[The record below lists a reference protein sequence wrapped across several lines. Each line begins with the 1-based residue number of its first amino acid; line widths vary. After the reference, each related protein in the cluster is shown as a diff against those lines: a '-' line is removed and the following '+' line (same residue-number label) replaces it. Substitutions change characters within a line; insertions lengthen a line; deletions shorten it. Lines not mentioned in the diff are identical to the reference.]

1 MEVFKQTPN
10 ISKNTIKPIGIVLHH
25 SAGSYIGSVSWC
37 LDPKSKVSY
46 HCIVDLNGDRTVLA
60 KDNQRAWHAG
70 KSSFK
75 GKSDCNSF
83 MLGISVSGDTNTR
96 RLTDF
101 EIDSVAEWCIDKMRS
116 LNINFDNITTH
127 REISPG
133 RKSDVSIQAEKAIK
147 DKILYLFN
155 QFS

>member
-101 EIDSVAEWCIDKMRS
+101 EIDSVAEWCVGKMRS

>member
-1 MEVFKQTPN
+1 
-10 ISKNTIKPIGIVLHH
+10 LHH
-25 SAGSYIGSVSWC
+25 SAGSYLGSVSWC

-101 EIDSVAEWCIDKMRS
+101 EIDSVAEWCVSKMRS

>member
-60 KDNQRAWHAG
+60 KDNQRAWHSG

-101 EIDSVAEWCIDKMRS
+101 EINSVAEWCVSKMRS

-133 RKSDVSIQAEKAIK
+133 RKSDVSIQAEKVIK

>member
-25 SAGSYIGSVSWC
+25 SAGSYLGSVSWC

-101 EIDSVAEWCIDKMRS
+101 EIDSVAEWCVGKMRL

>member
-10 ISKNTIKPIGIVLHH
+10 VSKNKIKPTGIVLHH
-25 SAGSYIGSVSWC
+25 AAGSYLGSVSWC
-37 LDPKSKVSY
+37 LDTKSKVSY

-83 MLGISVSGDTNTR
+83 MLGIAVSGDTNTR

-101 EIDSVAEWCIDKMRS
+101 EVNSVAEWCVSKMRS
-116 LNINFDNITTH
+116 LNINLDNITTH

-133 RKSDVSIQAEKAIK
+133 RKTDVSIPAEKQIK
-147 DKILYLFN
+147 DKIIYLFN
-155 QFS
+155 QI

>member
-1 MEVFKQTPN
+1 MEIFKQTPN
-10 ISKNTIKPIGIVLHH
+10 ISKNTIKPIGIILHH
-25 SAGSYIGSVSWC
+25 SAGSYLGSVSWC

-83 MLGISVSGDTNTR
+83 MLGVSVSGDTNTR

-101 EIDSVAEWCIDKMRS
+101 EIDSVAEWCVGKMRS

-133 RKSDVSIQAEKAIK
+133 RKSDVSIQAEKVIK

>member
-60 KDNQRAWHAG
+60 KDNQRAWHSG

-101 EIDSVAEWCIDKMRS
+101 EIDSVAEWCVGKMRS

>member
-1 MEVFKQTPN
+1 MEIFKQTQN

-101 EIDSVAEWCIDKMRS
+101 EIDSVAEWCVSKMRS

>member
-1 MEVFKQTPN
+1 METFKQTPN
-10 ISKNTIKPIGIVLHH
+10 ISKNPIKPIGIVLHH
-25 SAGSYIGSVSWC
+25 SAGSYLGSVSWC

-46 HCIVDLNGDRTVLA
+46 HCIVDLNGDRTILA
-60 KDNQRAWHAG
+60 KDNQRAWHSG

-101 EIDSVAEWCIDKMRS
+101 EIDSVAEWCVSKMRL

>member
-101 EIDSVAEWCIDKMRS
+101 EIDSVAEWCVGKMRS

-155 QFS
+155 QFL

>member
-10 ISKNTIKPIGIVLHH
+10 ISKFKIKPIGIVLHH
-25 SAGSYIGSVSWC
+25 TAGSYIGSVSWC

-101 EIDSVAEWCIDKMRS
+101 EIHSVAEWCVSKMKS

-127 REISPG
+127 RDISPG

>member
-25 SAGSYIGSVSWC
+25 SACSYIGSVSWC

-101 EIDSVAEWCIDKMRS
+101 EIDSVAEWCVGKMRS

>member
-1 MEVFKQTPN
+1 MEIFKQTPN
-10 ISKNTIKPIGIVLHH
+10 ISKNPIKPIGIVLHH

-60 KDNQRAWHAG
+60 KDNQRAWHSG

-101 EIDSVAEWCIDKMRS
+101 EINSVAEWCVSKMRS

-133 RKSDVSIQAEKAIK
+133 RKSDVSIQAEKVIK

>member
-1 MEVFKQTPN
+1 MEIFKQTPN

-101 EIDSVAEWCIDKMRS
+101 EIDSVAEWCVGKMRS

>member
-1 MEVFKQTPN
+1 MEIFKQTQN

-25 SAGSYIGSVSWC
+25 SAGSYLGSVSWC

-101 EIDSVAEWCIDKMRS
+101 EIDSVAEWCVSKMRS

>member
-60 KDNQRAWHAG
+60 KDNQRAWHSG

-101 EIDSVAEWCIDKMRS
+101 EIDSVAEWCVGKMRS

-147 DKILYLFN
+147 DKIMDLFN

>member
-25 SAGSYIGSVSWC
+25 SAGSYLGSVSWC

-101 EIDSVAEWCIDKMRS
+101 EIDSVAEWCVGKMRS

>member
-1 MEVFKQTPN
+1 M
-10 ISKNTIKPIGIVLHH
+10 
-25 SAGSYIGSVSWC
+25 
-37 LDPKSKVSY
+37 
-46 HCIVDLNGDRTVLA
+46 
-60 KDNQRAWHAG
+60 
-70 KSSFK
+70 
-75 GKSDCNSF
+75 
-83 MLGISVSGDTNTR
+83 
-96 RLTDF
+96 TDF
-101 EIDSVAEWCIDKMRS
+101 EIDSVAEWCVGKMRS